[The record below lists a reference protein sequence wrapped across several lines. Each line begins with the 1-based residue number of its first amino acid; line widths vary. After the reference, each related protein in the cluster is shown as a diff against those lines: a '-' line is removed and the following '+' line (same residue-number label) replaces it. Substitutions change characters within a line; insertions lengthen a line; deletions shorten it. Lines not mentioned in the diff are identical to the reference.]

1 MISGTATLIT
11 VESASVR
18 KMPGASARTTSQ
30 GWMVVRWGE
39 RPGAAPVVCS
49 SEPAMR
55 RVYPVTTDGEPL
67 CGWGSIRDM
76 HVVTSSPRSTALPR
90 SGSPSRGTTSAC
102 RSAPP
107 ATSCRAAARAGRT
120 WRRSCSSR
128 WRWTT
133 ASLDE
138 AARVGA
144 RVVVSHHPL
153 IFDPLESLSDDTE
166 AGRLALRAAREGVAV
181 IAAHTSLDKA
191 RGGMADVI
199 AELLGLEAVQ
209 PLQPAAADVLKLV
222 GFVPEDDADLVRKAL
237 FAAGAGV
244 IGEYEHCSWSVGGQ
258 GTFFGGEATSPA
270 AGAAGRDETVSELRL
285 EVVFPRRLR
294 RRVTGAY
301 VAAHPYEEP
310 AFDIVP
316 LENEVASLGLGRLGV
331 LPAPATLAALA
342 ADVAAVLRLPSV
354 RYAGDGAREV
364 RRVAVLPGSGAEAI
378 ARGVAQVADVLVTG
392 DVKYHEAR
400 AAQAQGL
407 ALIDAPHGVTE
418 QEGVLRW
425 AGRLADALGPGATV
439 ETFRDPSVAIWSE
452 SSGAPAATGSPVAPA
467 RSAPSAPLATT
478 PPAPGRDAGAA
489 TAQAAVPE
497 PAAPAAPAA
506 VPTVAARPA
515 NRDDD
520 RYRLYTDG
528 GARGNPGPAGI
539 GARLMT
545 AGGDVV
551 EDLADLHRQGDQ
563 QRRRVPGAHR
573 RPRGRPRPGSG
584 ATRRVPRQRARREAG
599 QRPVQGQGR
608 RPEAVA
614 PAGLRPPQQV
624 PRGGR
629 AARAARA
636 ERRRRRARQPGD
648 RRRDQLEVSTYADGR
663 QPKTPAAAHPLIR
676 PSRGAAASAP
686 ALTPPA
692 RARRAASATRRPR
705 PARRRPPPP
714 PRRSRPSSSK
724 SSSSAP
730 RRRPSA

>member
-1 MISGTATLIT
+1 M
-11 VESASVR
+11 
-18 KMPGASARTTSQ
+18 
-30 GWMVVRWGE
+30 
-39 RPGAAPVVCS
+39 
-49 SEPAMR
+49 
-55 RVYPVTTDGEPL
+55 TTDGEPL

-76 HVVTSSPRSTALPR
+76 HVSDVIAAVDRLAPFGLAEPWDHVGLQVGAAGDELPC
-90 SGSPSRGTTSAC
+90 GG
-102 RSAPP
+102 
-107 ATSCRAAARAGRT
+107 AGRADVAPVVLVALEVDD
-120 WRRSCSSR
+120 RV
-128 WRWTT
+128 
-133 ASLDE
+133 LDE

-153 IFDPLESLSDDTE
+153 IFDPLERLSDDTE

-258 GTFFGGEATSPA
+258 GTFFGGETTSPV
-270 AGAAGRDETVSELRL
+270 AGAAGRDETVNELRL

-439 ETFRDPSVAIWSE
+439 EMFRDPSVAIWNE
-452 SSGAPAATGSPVAPA
+452 SSGAAAATVAPVAPG
-467 RSAPSAPLATT
+467 RSAASALGATA
-478 PPAPGRDAGAA
+478 PATPGRDAGAA
-489 TAQAAVPE
+489 TAPAAVPE
-497 PAAPAAPAA
+497 SAAAPASTPPA
-506 VPTVAARPA
+506 AARPV
-515 NRDDD
+515 NPDDD

-545 AGGDVV
+545 AGGEVV
-551 EDLADLHRQGDQ
+551 EDLADYIGKATNNVAEYQALIAGLEVALDRGVERLDVFLDSELVVKQVNGQYKVKDAGLKPLHRQACVLLSKFHEVDV
-563 QRRRVPGAHR
+563 RHV
-573 RPRGRPRPGSG
+573 
-584 ATRRVPRQRARREAG
+584 RRE
-599 QRPVQGQGR
+599 QNS
-608 RPEAVA
+608 
-614 PAGLRPPQQV
+614 
-624 PRGGR
+624 
-629 AARAARA
+629 AADALVNQAIDAA
-636 ERRRRRARQPGD
+636 
-648 RRRDQLEVSTYADGR
+648 LS
-663 QPKTPAAAHPLIR
+663 
-676 PSRGAAASAP
+676 
-686 ALTPPA
+686 
-692 RARRAASATRRPR
+692 
-705 PARRRPPPP
+705 
-714 PRRSRPSSSK
+714 
-724 SSSSAP
+724 
-730 RRRPSA
+730 